1 MIAGYGSPRR
11 YFALSYVSSGGRNPG
26 GNGHEIL
33 TSSVTTRR
41 EIDAFLPDYCF
52 VIGLLQ
58 VFDTSREFAQLGG
71 SIYGQFRGWH
81 WTQLRIS
88 DEICR
93 NGIFVWSL
101 RQLSCLKGW
110 GSRHICILHYL
121 YSCMKRRGMSHPPIQ
136 LLQGKEFLDYASA
149 MWDAVVDQLIDYTLF
164 SWFQCVCI

>member
-11 YFALSYVSSGGRNPG
+11 YFALSYVSSGGRNSG

-33 TSSVTTRR
+33 TSSVMTRR

-110 GSRHICILHYL
+110 GKQTHLHSSLSLLMYEEEGNV
-121 YSCMKRRGMSHPPIQ
+121 SSSHPVTA
-136 LLQGKEFLDYASA
+136 GKRVPRLCISH
-149 MWDAVVDQLIDYTLF
+149 VRCGGRPVD
-164 SWFQCVCI
+164 